1 MPSSK
6 GCSTIRPLYLILG
19 ILALLALPL
28 GAQAQSPP
36 DPPTGLRTSAVTQN
50 SMSLHWTGSAGAT
63 GHEVQ
68 LLLAATRAAVLSDWI
83 TATSP
88 GQYDYAALTPNTAYI
103 LQVRA
108 RNNNGASTI
117 AEYTETTLPAVPQP
131 TYSAISAN
139 SLTLEWPAVTGGA
152 TGYEYVQNFPS
163 IGNVVTLG
171 ASTTSVTFNNLRHST
186 AYGYQVRS
194 VSGSRKSRY
203 APTALTYTSPLP
215 PSNPRTTCVA
225 GTVVH
230 LTWNASPPAPSL
242 SQPPIV
248 YEIKINNGGTWKAR
262 GASVERVI
270 TQLSVG
276 TTYRFFVRALIKGLD
291 TTAYSS
297 EIHLDVTTAAAQLE
311 PPTSLQTSE
320 ISNNSAKLTWTAS
333 TTSSVTYE
341 VSKDGSTWVAAS
353 GNLEHTFTGLDPET
367 SYQFHARAKSGSSVS
382 CANSAAAIETL
393 PDPPAAPTGLETGTI
408 TQTSIVLNWTKS
420 AAATA
425 YKARKDSDDDWT
437 ELGDVATYTFSGLT
451 ANTEY
456 DLEVVASNAGGD
468 SAAATLTASTL
479 PNAPPAPTGLT
490 TGTITQ
496 TSIVLDWTKSAGATI
511 YKVRKDSDDDWTEL
525 GDVATYTFTG
535 LTANTEY
542 DLEVVASNSGGDS
555 AAAALTA
562 STLPNAPPAP
572 TGLTTGEITQTSI
585 VLNWTKS
592 AGATGYKV
600 QEGSGDV
607 TALGDVATYTFTGL
621 TADTSYVLK
630 VIAFNS
636 GGDSAAASGSA
647 STLPN
652 APAAP
657 TGLTTSGITQTEI
670 VLNWTKSAGATG
682 YKVQEGSGDVTAL
695 GDVATYTF
703 TGLTADTSYVLK
715 VIAFNSGGD
724 STAASGSASTLP
736 NAPAAPTGLASSG
749 ITQTEITLSWTKST
763 GATAYKVRK
772 DSDDEWTTLGDVA
785 THTFSSLTAGTEYDL
800 EVVASNSGGESAA
813 AALTVSTLPDPPE
826 PPTGLTHG
834 AITQTSI
841 VLNWT
846 QSAGATAYAVRKDSD
861 SWTVLEDVATYTF
874 TGLTAGT
881 EYVFSVV
888 ANNAAGNSAAATY
901 TISTKPE
908 APTGLA
914 TGAITQTSIVLNW
927 TKSAGATGYKVQAG
941 SGDVTTLGD
950 VATYTF
956 EQLTAGTSY
965 DLKVIAFN
973 AGGDSAAKSIS
984 ASTLPSAPGV
994 PSGLTTSG
1002 ITQTTITLGWTKV
1015 ADSAGY
1021 QVNGGALSDWHDA
1034 GDVASYEFTGLSA
1047 GTSYTLQVRS
1057 KNQGGNSDPAQTTV
1071 STVPAAPTGVAVD
1084 ASSITQTAITITW
1097 TKSTGATTYEVN
1109 GGVLS
1114 GWTDAGDVATY
1125 TFTGL
1130 SAGTGYSLEVRAKNA
1145 SGETAAP
1152 AVSGTTVPAAPT
1164 GVAASGITQSAITLG
1179 WTKSTGATGYE
1190 VSGGT
1195 LTGWHVVGDVAA
1207 YTFTGLSADT
1217 EYSLEVRAKNAS
1229 GTTAAPAVSATTLA
1243 VPPAA
1248 PTGLTTSG
1256 ITQSAITLGW
1266 TKSARATGYKVQA
1279 NSGTVVTLGDV
1290 AAYSFSGLT
1299 ANTAYTLKVTAFNSG
1314 GDSSAA
1320 SSSATTLAS
1329 PPPAPAAPTGLTTS
1343 GITHN
1348 SITLGWTKSTGATAY
1363 KVRKDSGD
1371 SWTTL
1376 GDVAAYVF
1384 TGLSANTQYTLEVL
1398 ASNSGGDSSA
1408 ASTSATTLASPPPA
1422 PAAPTGLT
1430 TSGITHN
1437 SITLGWT
1444 KSTGAT
1450 TYEVNGG
1457 ALSGWTDAG
1466 DVATYTFTGLS
1477 AGTSYSLQV
1486 RAKNTGGETAAP
1498 AVSAVT
1504 VPAAPTGVAVD
1515 ASATTQTAITLE
1527 WTKSTGATSYE
1538 VQGGTHNSWHDVGDV
1553 ALYEFTGLSVGTSYS
1568 LEVRAKNASGESPA
1582 ESVSGTTV
1590 PAAPTGLTVS
1600 GQTQTTIT
1608 VTWAKSTGAT
1618 GYKVQVDSGA
1628 ATALGDVNTHTFS
1641 SLSANTEYVLK
1652 IYATNASGDS
1662 PAVSGRA
1669 LTLPNA
1675 PAAPTGLSTSGIT
1688 QTAIT
1693 LNWTKSAG
1701 ATGYKVRKA
1710 SADSWTVLGDVA
1722 TYTFTSLQ
1730 ANTQYNLAIQASNS
1744 GGDSSAVAVSARTL
1758 AAQAPTVAS
1767 PSNVSATSNSQTAI
1781 TLSWTKANGAASYE
1795 VNGGVL
1801 SGWTDVGDVATYT
1814 FSGLSADTAYTLSV
1828 RSKSGQNT
1836 STAISV
1842 SSRTPPDP
1850 PAPPSGL
1857 SADNISQTGVDVDW
1871 DRAPDA
1877 DGYEARGDTMAGSQA
1892 VSQAVSASSQA
1903 VSMFTV
1909 WTDIGSV
1916 NAYSFAGLQPDT
1928 LYRIYVRAE
1937 NDGGVSQ
1944 PAYVDFRTLP
1954 RQESVDNRVGS
1965 RDSNPSFGDS
1975 NPPVAD
1981 GSDTASGGAP
1991 AAPAAPAATAV
2002 PPQFLCTD
2010 AQKALLAISPQP
2022 FGLNVQCLDAA
2033 GVGDAR
2039 LTRRGIVLGVDVW
2052 GWVRGDFEVCFTQ
2065 AGDMA
2070 FLDAAYA
2077 PRLLTEV
2084 QPYSRD
2090 GMICYQ
2096 VERAGTLVLLEASSA
2111 NPTAVPPL
2119 APTTVSA
2126 ASPTA
2131 IPQATATALPAPAD
2145 ACIGRTTDPLNFRDA
2160 PVGQYLLTLPAGAA
2174 LTILDRQNDWLQV
2187 VYNGQTGWVSAVY
2200 VRAVSGDC
2208 P

>member
-1 MPSSK
+1 M
-6 GCSTIRPLYLILG
+6 
-19 ILALLALPL
+19 
-28 GAQAQSPP
+28 
-36 DPPTGLRTSAVTQN
+36 
-50 SMSLHWTGSAGAT
+50 
-63 GHEVQ
+63 
-68 LLLAATRAAVLSDWI
+68 
-83 TATSP
+83 
-88 GQYDYAALTPNTAYI
+88 
-103 LQVRA
+103 
-108 RNNNGASTI
+108 
-117 AEYTETTLPAVPQP
+117 
-131 TYSAISAN
+131 
-139 SLTLEWPAVTGGA
+139 
-152 TGYEYVQNFPS
+152 
-163 IGNVVTLG
+163 
-171 ASTTSVTFNNLRHST
+171 
-186 AYGYQVRS
+186 
-194 VSGSRKSRY
+194 
-203 APTALTYTSPLP
+203 
-215 PSNPRTTCVA
+215 
-225 GTVVH
+225 
-230 LTWNASPPAPSL
+230 
-242 SQPPIV
+242 
-248 YEIKINNGGTWKAR
+248 
-262 GASVERVI
+262 
-270 TQLSVG
+270 
-276 TTYRFFVRALIKGLD
+276 
-291 TTAYSS
+291 
-297 EIHLDVTTAAAQLE
+297 
-311 PPTSLQTSE
+311 
-320 ISNNSAKLTWTAS
+320 
-333 TTSSVTYE
+333 
-341 VSKDGSTWVAAS
+341 
-353 GNLEHTFTGLDPET
+353 
-367 SYQFHARAKSGSSVS
+367 
-382 CANSAAAIETL
+382 
-393 PDPPAAPTGLETGTI
+393 
-408 TQTSIVLNWTKS
+408 
-420 AAATA
+420 
-425 YKARKDSDDDWT
+425 
-437 ELGDVATYTFSGLT
+437 
-451 ANTEY
+451 
-456 DLEVVASNAGGD
+456 
-468 SAAATLTASTL
+468 
-479 PNAPPAPTGLT
+479 
-490 TGTITQ
+490 
-496 TSIVLDWTKSAGATI
+496 
-511 YKVRKDSDDDWTEL
+511 
-525 GDVATYTFTG
+525 
-535 LTANTEY
+535 
-542 DLEVVASNSGGDS
+542 
-555 AAAALTA
+555 
-562 STLPNAPPAP
+562 
-572 TGLTTGEITQTSI
+572 
-585 VLNWTKS
+585 
-592 AGATGYKV
+592 
-600 QEGSGDV
+600 
-607 TALGDVATYTFTGL
+607 
-621 TADTSYVLK
+621 
-630 VIAFNS
+630 
-636 GGDSAAASGSA
+636 
-647 STLPN
+647 
-652 APAAP
+652 
-657 TGLTTSGITQTEI
+657 
-670 VLNWTKSAGATG
+670 
-682 YKVQEGSGDVTAL
+682 
-695 GDVATYTF
+695 
-703 TGLTADTSYVLK
+703 
-715 VIAFNSGGD
+715 
-724 STAASGSASTLP
+724 
-736 NAPAAPTGLASSG
+736 
-749 ITQTEITLSWTKST
+749 
-763 GATAYKVRK
+763 
-772 DSDDEWTTLGDVA
+772 
-785 THTFSSLTAGTEYDL
+785 
-800 EVVASNSGGESAA
+800 
-813 AALTVSTLPDPPE
+813 
-826 PPTGLTHG
+826 
-834 AITQTSI
+834 
-841 VLNWT
+841 
-846 QSAGATAYAVRKDSD
+846 
-861 SWTVLEDVATYTF
+861 
-874 TGLTAGT
+874 
-881 EYVFSVV
+881 
-888 ANNAAGNSAAATY
+888 
-901 TISTKPE
+901 
-908 APTGLA
+908 
-914 TGAITQTSIVLNW
+914 
-927 TKSAGATGYKVQAG
+927 
-941 SGDVTTLGD
+941 
-950 VATYTF
+950 
-956 EQLTAGTSY
+956 
-965 DLKVIAFN
+965 
-973 AGGDSAAKSIS
+973 
-984 ASTLPSAPGV
+984 
-994 PSGLTTSG
+994 
-1002 ITQTTITLGWTKV
+1002 
-1015 ADSAGY
+1015 
-1021 QVNGGALSDWHDA
+1021 
-1034 GDVASYEFTGLSA
+1034 
-1047 GTSYTLQVRS
+1047 
-1057 KNQGGNSDPAQTTV
+1057 
-1071 STVPAAPTGVAVD
+1071 
-1084 ASSITQTAITITW
+1084 
-1097 TKSTGATTYEVN
+1097 
-1109 GGVLS
+1109 
-1114 GWTDAGDVATY
+1114 
-1125 TFTGL
+1125 
-1130 SAGTGYSLEVRAKNA
+1130 
-1145 SGETAAP
+1145 
-1152 AVSGTTVPAAPT
+1152 
-1164 GVAASGITQSAITLG
+1164 
-1179 WTKSTGATGYE
+1179 
-1190 VSGGT
+1190 
-1195 LTGWHVVGDVAA
+1195 
-1207 YTFTGLSADT
+1207 
-1217 EYSLEVRAKNAS
+1217 
-1229 GTTAAPAVSATTLA
+1229 
-1243 VPPAA
+1243 
-1248 PTGLTTSG
+1248 
-1256 ITQSAITLGW
+1256 
-1266 TKSARATGYKVQA
+1266 
-1279 NSGTVVTLGDV
+1279 
-1290 AAYSFSGLT
+1290 
-1299 ANTAYTLKVTAFNSG
+1299 
-1314 GDSSAA
+1314 
-1320 SSSATTLAS
+1320 
-1329 PPPAPAAPTGLTTS
+1329 
-1343 GITHN
+1343 
-1348 SITLGWTKSTGATAY
+1348 
-1363 KVRKDSGD
+1363 RKDSGD

-1408 ASTSATTLASPPPA
+1408 ASTSATTLASPPAA

-1553 ALYEFTGLSVGTSYS
+1553 ALYQFTGLSAGTSYSLEVRAKNASGESPAAAAVSAVTVPAAPTGVAVDASATTQTAITLTWTKSAGATTYEVQGGTHNSWQDVGDVATYTFTGLSAGTSYTLEVRAKNASGESPAASDTASTLAAQDLVVPPAAPAAPTGVAVDASATTQTAITLTWTKSTGATTYEVQGGTHNSWHDAGDVATYTFTGLSAGTSYSLQVRAKNTGGETAAPAVSAVTVPAAPTGVAVDASSITQTAITITWTKSTGATSYEVQGGTHNSWHDVGDVALYQFTGLSAGTSYS

-1608 VTWAKSTGAT
+1608 VTWTKSTGAT

-1641 SLSANTEYVLK
+1641 SLSANIEYVLK
-1652 IYATNASGDS
+1652 VYATNASGDS

-1669 LTLPNA
+1669 STLPNA

-1744 GGDSSAVAVSARTL
+1744 GGDSATVSVSARTL
-1758 AAQAPTVAS
+1758 AAQTPTVAS

-1857 SADNISQTGVDVDW
+1857 SADNISPTGVDVDW

-2160 PVGQYLLTLPAGAA
+2160 PVGQYLLTLPAGTA
-2174 LTILDRQNDWLQV
+2174 LTVLDRQSDWLQV